1 MTEPMS
7 EPMSAIAPPA
17 VVPPGSARA
26 AAAEPAP
33 ERRVASRARAD
44 DLPWPLACRITP
56 GRDVRVVNLSASG
69 LLVESTSAFAPG
81 RIVTLHLQAPMRRV
95 VLNGTVV
102 RSSVTTVDRE
112 RGAMFVSAIAF
123 ERRCDLTRQEA
134 P

>member
-1 MTEPMS
+1 MNDPM
-7 EPMSAIAPPA
+7 PVAIAPPA
-17 VVPPGSARA
+17 GAPPGSART

-33 ERRVASRARAD
+33 ERRAAARALAD
-44 DLPWPLACRITP
+44 ELPWPLACRITP
-56 GRDVRVVNLSASG
+56 GRDVRVLNLSASG
-69 LLVESTSAFAPG
+69 LLVESPRALAPG

-95 VLNGTVV
+95 VLNGTVI

-123 ERRCDLTRQEA
+123 ERPCELTRQDA